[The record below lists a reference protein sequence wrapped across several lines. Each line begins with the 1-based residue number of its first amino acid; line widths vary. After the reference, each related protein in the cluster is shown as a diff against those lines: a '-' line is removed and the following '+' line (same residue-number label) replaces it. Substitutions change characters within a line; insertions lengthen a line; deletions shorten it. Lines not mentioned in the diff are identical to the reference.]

1 MTENVVQFPKSKIV
15 RETPSNDDVVKQYK
29 LKGLCKYADGIVDDI
44 VELMVT
50 EIENHGVDT
59 DSKVFLKDF
68 SMAADALRATI
79 YRQFEL
85 EHGLHNFIDENVKVI
100 NRQTG
105 KLIED
110 ISDLDDEE

>member
-15 RETPSNDDVVKQYK
+15 RVAPSDDDVVKQYK
-29 LKGLCKYADGIVDDI
+29 LKGLFKYADGIVDDI
-44 VELMVT
+44 VELMVQ
-50 EIENHGVDT
+50 EIENHGLDT

-85 EHGLHNFIDENVKVI
+85 EHNLHNFIDENVKVI

-110 ISDLDDEE
+110 ITDLDDEE

>member
-15 RETPSNDDVVKQYK
+15 RLVPSDDDVVKQLK
-29 LKGLCKYADGIVDDI
+29 LKGLFKYADGIVDDI

-59 DSKVFLKDF
+59 DGKVFLKDF

-79 YRQFEL
+79 YRQFDL
-85 EHGLHNFIDENVKVI
+85 EHNLHNFIDENVKVI

-110 ISDLDDEE
+110 ITDLDDDE

>member
-15 RETPSNDDVVKQYK
+15 RESPSSEDVVKEYK
-29 LKGLCKYADGIVDDI
+29 LKGLFKYADGIVDDI
-44 VELMVT
+44 VEIMVT
-50 EIENHGVDT
+50 EIENHGLDT
-59 DSKVFLKDF
+59 DTKVFLKDF

-85 EHGLHNFIDENVKVI
+85 PHNLHGFVDENVKVI
-100 NRQTG
+100 NRKTG

-110 ISDLDDEE
+110 VSDLDDEE